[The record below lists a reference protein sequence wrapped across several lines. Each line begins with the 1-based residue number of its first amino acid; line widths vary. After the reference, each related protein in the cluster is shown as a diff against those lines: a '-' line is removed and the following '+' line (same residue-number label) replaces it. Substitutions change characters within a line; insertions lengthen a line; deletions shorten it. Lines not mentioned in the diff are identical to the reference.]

1 MIPTP
6 KLSHLTSEDYN
17 DVYEPAEDT
26 FLLMDALEADIE
38 LIKKLRPSLCLEVGS
53 GSGAVITFL
62 ANVLGNSA
70 LYLCTDVN
78 MRAAFTSLKTGLAN
92 SVDVQPVLTD
102 LVSCLESRLQEKVD
116 ILLFNPPYVVTPS
129 DEVGGRGI
137 EASWAGGTNGR
148 EVTDRLLPL
157 IGKLLSR
164 TGLFYLVIIKENIQ
178 DEIEEEMRRQGLHMA
193 VVLSRRSGPE
203 QLRVLRFSRASDP
216 VPVH

>member
-102 LVSCLESRLQEKVD
+102 LVSCLESRLQEKV
-116 ILLFNPPYVVTPS
+116 
-129 DEVGGRGI
+129 GGRGI